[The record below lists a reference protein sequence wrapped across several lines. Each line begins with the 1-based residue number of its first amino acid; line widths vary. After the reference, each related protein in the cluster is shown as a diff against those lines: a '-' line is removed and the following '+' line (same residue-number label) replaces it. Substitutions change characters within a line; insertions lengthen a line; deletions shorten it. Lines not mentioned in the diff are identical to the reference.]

1 MSKRFEIE
9 ATPLDGLLLLKRR
22 PIADLRGSFAR
33 LFCAQELTAA
43 GWHGPV
49 AQINES
55 RTRHQGTVRGLHYQK
70 PPFAEIKLVSCL
82 EGVIFDVAVDL
93 RPQSP
98 TYLKTYAA
106 ELSPENGCALLIPQ
120 GFAHGF
126 QALTDD
132 VRMVYVHSAPYAAE
146 AEAGIDATD
155 PTLAIAWPLTV
166 ANRSPRDE
174 GLPPLLSSQER
185 FTA

>member
-22 PIADLRGSFAR
+22 PIADPRGSFAR
-33 LFCAQELTAA
+33 LFCAEELAAA

-55 RTRHQGTVRGLHYQK
+55 RTRHRGTVRGLHYQK
-70 PPFAEIKLVSCL
+70 PPFAEIKLVSCV
-82 EGVIFDVAVDL
+82 EGAILDVAVDL

-98 TYLKTYAA
+98 TYLKTHAA
-106 ELSPENGCALLIPQ
+106 ELSAGNACALMIPE

-132 VRMVYVHSAPYAAE
+132 VRMIYVHSAPYAAE

-155 PTLAIAWPLTV
+155 PTLSIAWPLPV

-174 GLPPLLSSQER
+174 ALPRLSIPDER
-185 FTA
+185 FSA